1 MKYMDKSI
9 EELHELLI
17 KGEVTSDDLV
27 KESLEKSHEIQEK
40 CKLLDNSIK
49 MLRKTGSDYAKAY
62 TDYRVAL
69 AKELLVLKND
79 GYAITL
85 AGDIARGKPEIA
97 HLKFE
102 EISKEAIYK
111 ANMESINV
119 LKLQIKVLENQI
131 EREFGGNV

>member
-1 MKYMDKSI
+1 MDLFS
-9 EELHELLI
+9 ELM
-17 KGEVTSDDLV
+17 
-27 KESLEKSHEIQEK
+27 EKSR
-40 CKLLDNSIK
+40 LLDNSIK

-62 TDYRVAL
+62 TDYRVEL
-69 AKELLVLKND
+69 AKELMILKNE

-119 LKLQIKVLENQI
+119 LKLQIKIIQEQLNKEY
-131 EREFGGNV
+131 GGE

>member
-1 MKYMDKSI
+1 MDI
-9 EELHELLI
+9 VNELN
-17 KGEVTSDDLV
+17 
-27 KESLEKSHEIQEK
+27 EK
-40 CKLLDNSIK
+40 CRLLDNSIR
-49 MLRKTGSDYAKAY
+49 MLRKTGSEYAKSY

-69 AKELLVLKND
+69 AKELLILKD
-79 GYAITL
+79 EGYAITL

-119 LKLQIKVLENQI
+119 LKLEIKILQEQINK
-131 EREFGGNV
+131 EFGGN

>member
-1 MKYMDKSI
+1 M
-9 EELHELLI
+9 
-17 KGEVTSDDLV
+17 DLV
-27 KESLEKSHEIQEK
+27 NELNEK
-40 CKLLDNSIK
+40 CKLLDNSIR
-49 MLRKTGSDYAKAY
+49 MLRKTGTEYAKAY

-69 AKELLVLKND
+69 AKELLILKNE

-111 ANMESINV
+111 ANQESINV
-119 LKLQIKVLENQI
+119 LKLEIKIIQEQLNKEW
-131 EREFGGNV
+131 GNEQAE

>member
-1 MKYMDKSI
+1 MDLYN
-9 EELHELLI
+9 EL
-17 KGEVTSDDLV
+17 
-27 KESLEKSHEIQEK
+27 QEK
-40 CKLLDNSIK
+40 CRLLDNSIK

-62 TDYRVAL
+62 TDYRKEL
-69 AKELLVLKND
+69 AKELIKLKD
-79 GYAITL
+79 EGYAITL

-119 LKLQIKVLENQI
+119 LKLQIKVLENQL
-131 EREFGGNV
+131 EREYGGNV